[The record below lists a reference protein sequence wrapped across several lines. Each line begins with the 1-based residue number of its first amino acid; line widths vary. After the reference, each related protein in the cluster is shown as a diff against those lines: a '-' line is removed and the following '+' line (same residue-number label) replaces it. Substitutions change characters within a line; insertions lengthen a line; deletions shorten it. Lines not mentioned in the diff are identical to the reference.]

1 MFIIIISFKE
11 DVLDLLGFLRGFL
24 FDNIGIFFFEL
35 FEFIFNVEEFLKAY
49 NEVFIFRR
57 YGVLFLDYLYIME
70 IELERNFENDGES

>member
-11 DVLDLLGFLRGFL
+11 DFLDLLGFLRGFL

-49 NEVFIFRR
+49 NEVFVFRR